1 MFSNSESESDLYHYK
16 IVDPDKEV
24 IWFKDSVL
32 IKIKPVLTLKSGL
45 ENKVQIIKNKNCYI
59 ILLEE
64 LNKNFYIEC
73 ASIFSDV
80 FEVIITLPDLKG
92 ENNEILGECK

>member
-24 IWFKDSVL
+24 TWFKNDTLV
-32 IKIKPVLTLKSGL
+32 KIKPVLTLKSGL
-45 ENKVQIIKNKNCYI
+45 EHKVQIIKSKNCYI

-64 LNKNFYIEC
+64 LNKKFYMEC

-80 FEVIITLPDLKG
+80 FDAVITLPDLKG
-92 ENNEILGECK
+92 EIFNDL